1 MSLYFPLKLSKYLC
15 KEFLQSLFV
24 IFIVFIAIAILTNF
38 ISEMIFFKEK
48 KVDNFIFLIVKLTI
62 AKTPSTM
69 IQFSVYIF
77 LFSGILFF
85 VKLLKNSEISTIKI
99 SGLSNLFTIFVPSA
113 VSFFIGLLIIFLI
126 TPISAHSLKYY
137 ETVKRNY
144 SSNTNLIAINADG
157 LWFKEDT
164 VNGQAIIKA
173 DKIINNNF
181 SKLNNVT
188 IYILDKNFNLEKRFD
203 SERASI
209 KEKKWT
215 LEKVVITEISK
226 QYKNSEENKILNEM
240 QYTSTIDINQL
251 KNYFTNSDTVSF
263 WEILEVISNLNK
275 RGYSGDEFVVKLHK
289 YLSLP
294 IYLSLMIVLSTV
306 FTLRMNKN
314 YSGTAYILLAIIL
327 GILIYFLN
335 DISIAVGLTDKLP
348 IPLSVW
354 TPIII
359 ISFFCMTNLI
369 KINEKIQ

>member
-209 KEKKWT
+209 EEKKWT

-263 WEILEVISNLNK
+263 WEIFEVISNLNK

-359 ISFFCMTNLI
+359 ISFFCVTNLI

>member
-209 KEKKWT
+209 EEKKWT

-359 ISFFCMTNLI
+359 ISFFCVTNLI